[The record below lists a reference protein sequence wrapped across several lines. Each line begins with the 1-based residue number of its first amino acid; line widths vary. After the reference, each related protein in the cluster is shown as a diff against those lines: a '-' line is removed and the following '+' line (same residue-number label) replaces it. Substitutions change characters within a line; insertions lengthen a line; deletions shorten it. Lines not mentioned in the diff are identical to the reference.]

1 MLRHCYQC
9 RHWTLSI
16 IFLVCHHVTQQKIM
30 AAAYSL
36 SAPESTDHSS
46 FNETLWPVVDFRI
59 ITLERSSSFLANEEA
74 AACHEEDEEDSEA
87 ERRSRIEKIARDVQR
102 ALLTRGF
109 FFAKID
115 YDLSAAYEASK
126 MAHHL
131 DLDTKRMLAGR
142 GYTGPDVHVHELA
155 YEGPG
160 KTSTVAAFDY
170 AQQFNTFVD
179 PHNNVYPDFLQP
191 VASSL
196 FAWQTKFGQVLL
208 ATLERALGLPSQRF
222 ARYME
227 QELGSLRLLRYPPT
241 PEALISDDSVVGI
254 SAHTDFEAF
263 TTMHQNAIG
272 LQVRARNSTVWETVP
287 VTADTN
293 ETTILVIVGDVMER
307 LTNGLL
313 LATPHRVLPT
323 VHERYS
329 IIRFHAFAGD
339 TVVAPLPEFISVDKP
354 SQYSA
359 TTMEEIMRVVT
370 TNLQQ
375 GLGAWDAVLDRSATS
390 TYDYSSSSSDK
401 ATVTPALSSDDVIPS
416 NGHETSRQE
425 EL

>member
-1 MLRHCYQC
+1 MLRHCC
-9 RHWTLSI
+9 PCCHWTLSI
-16 IFLVCHHVTQQKIM
+16 FFLFCHVTQKM
-30 AAAYSL
+30 AAYSL
-36 SAPESTDHSS
+36 SATESTDHSS
-46 FNETLWPVVDFRI
+46 FNESLWPVVDFRN
-59 ITLERSSSFLANEEA
+59 ITLTRSSSLLANEEA
-74 AACHEEDEEDSEA
+74 AAGDEEDEGGSA
-87 ERRSRIEKIARDVQR
+87 ERRSRIAMIARDVQR

-115 YDLSAAYEASK
+115 YDLSAVYEASK

-160 KTSTVAAFDY
+160 KTSTAAAFDY
-170 AQQFNTFVD
+170 AQQYNTFVD

-241 PEALISDDSVVGI
+241 PEALINDDSVVGI

-263 TTMHQNAIG
+263 TTMHQSAIG
-272 LQVRARNSTVWETVP
+272 LQVRARNSTVWEMVP
-287 VTADTN
+287 VTADAN

-354 SQYSA
+354 SQYSV

-375 GLGAWDAVLDRSATS
+375 GLGAWDAALDRSATS
-390 TYDYSSSSSDK
+390 TYDYSSSSDK
-401 ATVTPALSSDDVIPS
+401 ATATPALSSDDVIPS